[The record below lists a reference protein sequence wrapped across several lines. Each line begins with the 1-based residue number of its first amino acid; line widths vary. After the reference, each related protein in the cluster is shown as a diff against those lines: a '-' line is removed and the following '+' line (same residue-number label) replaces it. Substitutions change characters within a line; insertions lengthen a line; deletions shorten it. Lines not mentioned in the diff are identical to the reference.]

1 MSEEMFKSIQQIV
14 SLSLKFGFIMS
25 GCTALA
31 GYALGKA
38 FEALNIATK

>member
-1 MSEEMFKSIQQIV
+1 MTEELFKSIGQIV
-14 SLSLKFGFIMS
+14 NLSLKFGFILS
-25 GCTALA
+25 GCSALA